1 MLAGLPDGDVSP
13 LRDVL
18 VELLR
23 PIPDRS
29 RRRLRPVWFSFR
41 SRPSITSSRED
52 RYWSCVSFSTHG
64 QIVERR
70 THDTAHRTAV
80 HRFHFR
86 DRPESVA
93 RHPAAPPKIDR
104 GEAGERVSLFEC
116 KSKDAGSRPAPAV
129 PLPLES
135 HPNSKPATV
144 GLSLLRKPPC
154 TFRSPRPIPPDAR
167 GLLFPGHVDGSTLR
181 HTAVLQQPRA
191 WGSSRLVT
199 VIPCWKRPPR
209 EWPATCERRVLRGQD
224 PDRST
229 PPLGRPPGSF
239 NRRGSRVDAPWC
251 LEWIAGQVVW
261 PV

>member
-154 TFRSPRPIPPDAR
+154 TVQSPRPIPR
-167 GLLFPGHVDGSTLR
+167 RYRTSLPGHVDGSTLR
-181 HTAVLQQPRA
+181 HTAVLQQSRT

-199 VIPCWKRPPR
+199 VIPGWKRPPR
-209 EWPATCERRVLRGQD
+209 KGPRLRAPGSTRA
-224 PDRST
+224 RSGSIT
-229 PPLGRPPGSF
+229 PPLSARPPGSF
-239 NRRGSRVDAPWC
+239 TRRGSRVDAPWC